1 MNRYF
6 IPVLAAL
13 LGGCASS
20 PAVLKSA
27 RVPVIENR
35 ELPQPSTGELVPS
48 LQSYLVGPLDKISIQ
63 VFGADAL
70 NQDQIQVD
78 ANGQIQVP
86 LAGQLDA
93 AGKTPGQL
101 SRDIEARLRPYIKN
115 PQVAVNLLETNS
127 QVITVDGQVGKPG
140 LYPVLGKM
148 TLMRAVATAGGVSEF
163 AKLNDVVIFRTVNGQ
178 RYAGLYNLAAIRSGT
193 YDDPEVYSN
202 DVVVVGDSKA
212 RRLFKNVLQMVPALT
227 SPLIILLRG

>member
-1 MNRYF
+1 MTRYF

-163 AKLNDVVIFRTVNGQ
+163 AKLNDVVVFRTVNGQ
-178 RYAGLYNLAAIRSGT
+178 RYAGLYNLAAIRAGT